1 MAGPQDDEAASDSK
15 ESKDSPADASKDP
28 APAAAT
34 PAPEADAPG
43 PGVEPPA
50 SSTQD
55 QDQRAAEKGLASQ
68 GDAEEDDAEEDDD
81 EEEDDDQEE
90 DDAEEDDAE
99 EDDAEEDDDDE
110 SADSDEAA
118 VAPEPG
124 DEPAPLFNQHPW
136 AIMTRVVAISS
147 LLGLAVSGWAQLSIK
162 SSWVPEF
169 LISNTRGAG
178 PRKLMLALLLVG
190 LAVGGLTGAG
200 LLTWLRKKGREAELE
215 RWLWF
220 LVPGTL
226 LPAIPALFRAKPW
239 QNRHETLLAIVLLL
253 SLILEALLL
262 LSLRSV
268 PSKAREFWRQTVE
281 QVPLMLRRRGPLVIV
296 IAAALGYAAFFSF
309 YLLRW
314 HYKLRTGNF
323 DLSIN
328 NNLMFGGLHGDFLQ
342 SPVAFPTDPG
352 KYLAAHAK
360 FGHYLFLPIYALIP
374 RPETLLII
382 QSVLIGAGSIP
393 LFMFARR
400 HLSDWTA
407 LAVALCYL
415 AYYPMHG
422 ASFSEFQNIP
432 IAALFVYFVVWA
444 ADAKRWVWMGV
455 FTAIALLM
463 REDVPV
469 GLSVIGLFLL
479 ATGYRPTAG
488 LVLAACST
496 SYFLL
501 MRFYVME
508 EAGDWWFPTMYK
520 ELWADGERGFRSVIK
535 TLLTN
540 PLFVI
545 GKLAVEKKVVYLL
558 HLLVPLAF
566 LPLRRWYL
574 WLSLI
579 PGVLLTLLVTNYDPP
594 TQFSFHYVMHWA
606 PYLFMASVLALVAIG
621 KSPDL
626 GPLRQR
632 AALLTL
638 CCSSAVLSFN
648 YGAFATREN
657 SFKGGFNKIEF
668 TVTQA
673 ERQRYE
679 RLMDL
684 IKDIPSDATVA
695 ATEKVGPHLSS
706 RRILHTMRT
715 GPRGTQW
722 IVASSR
728 ELKLSKTKP
737 SLRLVLDK
745 GEYGVVRRSGDF
757 ALLKRGYS
765 TEGNAKLMKDW
776 ALSTPE
782 PTVRPKPEKQL
793 EKQPEKP
800 AEDESSRPPEG
811 GQ

>member
-1 MAGPQDDEAASDSK
+1 MGGPKDDEAAGDSK
-15 ESKDSPADASKDP
+15 ETTESKESPSDASKDP
-28 APAAAT
+28 ATPAAGAET
-34 PAPEADAPG
+34 SPPAEQDETAAPNAPAPASAEDENAEDENADGEDEEDENADG
-43 PGVEPPA
+43 EDEEDDG
-50 SSTQD
+50 
-55 QDQRAAEKGLASQ
+55 AEDE
-68 GDAEEDDAEEDDD
+68 DAEEAAEP
-81 EEEDDDQEE
+81 
-90 DDAEEDDAE
+90 
-99 EDDAEEDDDDE
+99 
-110 SADSDEAA
+110 
-118 VAPEPG
+118 APPA
-124 DEPAPLFNQHPW
+124 DEPPPLFNQHPW
-136 AIMTRVVAISS
+136 AVATRVIAISS
-147 LLGLAVSGWAQLSIK
+147 LLGLAISGWAQLSIK
-162 SSWVPEF
+162 GSWVPDF
-169 LISNTRGAG
+169 LISNTRGSE
-178 PRKLMLALLLVG
+178 PRKLMLVLLVLG
-190 LAVGGLTGAG
+190 LAAGAAGGAS
-200 LLTWLRKKGREAELE
+200 LLTYLRKRQREAELE

-220 LVPGTL
+220 LVPGVL

-239 QNRHETLLAIVLLL
+239 QNRHEELLAVVLIL
-253 SLILEALLL
+253 SLMLEALLL

-281 QVPLMLRRRGPLVIV
+281 QVPLIVRRRGPLVLV
-296 IAAALGYAAFFSF
+296 LVAAAGYAAFFSF
-309 YLLRW
+309 FLLRW

-328 NNLMFGGLHGDFLQ
+328 NNLMFGGLHGDFLK

-360 FGHYLFLPIYALIP
+360 FGHYLFLPIYALVP

-400 HLSDWTA
+400 HLSEWTA

-415 AYYPMHG
+415 SYYPMHG

-432 IAALFVYFVVWA
+432 IAALFVFFVVWA

-479 ATGYRPTAG
+479 ASGYRPTAG
-488 LVLAACST
+488 LVLAAVST
-496 SYFLL
+496 SYFLV

-535 TLLTN
+535 TLITN
-540 PLFVI
+540 PLFVLT
-545 GKLAVEKKVVYLL
+545 KLAIEKKVLYLL

-579 PGVLLTLLVTNYDPP
+579 PGGLLTLLVTNYDPP

-606 PYLFMASVLALVAIG
+606 PYLFMGSVLALVAIG

-632 AALLTL
+632 AALLTF
-638 CCSSAVLSFN
+638 CGATAVLSFN
-648 YGAFATREN
+648 YGAFPMREN

-668 TVTQA
+668 TVSET
-673 ERQRYE
+673 EKQRYE

-684 IKDIPSDATVA
+684 IKPIGPDDTVA
-695 ATEKVGPHLSS
+695 CTEKIGPHLSS

-715 GPRGTQW
+715 GPRGTTW

-737 SLRLVLDK
+737 SLRAVLDK

-765 TEGNAKLMKDW
+765 TEANAKLMKDW
-776 ALSTPE
+776 GLSTPE
-782 PTVRPKPEKQL
+782 PRPKPDKQQEKQQD
-793 EKQPEKP
+793 KQPEKP
-800 AEDESSRPPEG
+800 AEDEHGPQPESPP
-811 GQ
+811 

>member
-1 MAGPQDDEAASDSK
+1 MGGLKDDEAAGDSK
-15 ESKDSPADASKDP
+15 ETTPFKESPPDASKDP
-28 APAAAT
+28 APPVAGAVSET
-34 PAPEADAPG
+34 PAKARPHEPVAPG
-43 PGVEPPA
+43 PAPSSSPTSADENEDETDDEDEGDEQDGEDGESAA
-50 SSTQD
+50 S
-55 QDQRAAEKGLASQ
+55 
-68 GDAEEDDAEEDDD
+68 DDAEPPQPPAIGETG
-81 EEEDDDQEE
+81 
-90 DDAEEDDAE
+90 A
-99 EDDAEEDDDDE
+99 
-110 SADSDEAA
+110 
-118 VAPEPG
+118 
-124 DEPAPLFNQHPW
+124 EPAPLFDQHPW
-136 AIMTRVVAISS
+136 AIATRVVAISS
-147 LLGLAVSGWAQLSIK
+147 LLGLAISGWAQLSIK
-162 SSWVPEF
+162 SSWVPDF
-169 LISNTRGAG
+169 LISNTLGAA
-178 PRKLMLALLLVG
+178 PRKQMMILLV
-190 LAVGGLTGAG
+190 LGLTVGAAAGAG
-200 LLTWLRKKGREAELE
+200 LLGYLRKKQRETELE

-220 LVPGTL
+220 LVPGLL

-239 QNRHETLLAIVLLL
+239 QNRHEALLAIVLLL
-253 SLILEALLL
+253 SLMLEALLL

-281 QVPLMLRRRGPLVIV
+281 QVPLVVRRRGPLVLV
-296 IAAALGYAAFFSF
+296 IATALGYAVFFSF
-309 YLLRW
+309 FLLRW

-360 FGHYLFLPIYALIP
+360 FGHYLFLPIYALVP

-382 QSVLIGAGSIP
+382 QSILIGAGSIP
-393 LFMFARR
+393 LFLFARR
-400 HLSDWTA
+400 HLSEWTA

-432 IAALFVYFVVWA
+432 IAALFVFFVVWA
-444 ADAKRWVWMGV
+444 ADSKRWVWMAV
-455 FTAIALLM
+455 LTAIALLM

-469 GLSVIGLFLL
+469 GLSIVGLFLL
-479 ATGYRPTAG
+479 ASGYRPTAG
-488 LVLAACST
+488 LVLTTVST

-520 ELWADGERGFRSVIK
+520 ELWSDGERGFRSVIK
-535 TLLTN
+535 TLITN

-545 GKLAVEKKVVYLL
+545 TKLAIEKKVIYLL

-574 WLSLI
+574 WLSLL
-579 PGVLLTLLVTNYDPP
+579 PGGLLTLLVTNYDPP

-638 CCSSAVLSFN
+638 CGATAVLSFN
-648 YGAFATREN
+648 YGAFAMREN

-668 TVTQA
+668 TVSQA
-673 ERQRYE
+673 EKQRYE
-679 RLMDL
+679 RLKDL
-684 IKDIPSDATVA
+684 IKPIGPDDTVA
-695 ATEKVGPHLSS
+695 ATEKIGPHLSS

-715 GPRGTQW
+715 GPRGTTW

-728 ELKLSKTKP
+728 ELKLSKTKA
-737 SLRLVLDK
+737 SLKAVLDK
-745 GEYGVVRRSGDF
+745 GEYGLVRRSGDF
-757 ALLKRGYS
+757 ALLKRGHS
-765 TEGNAKLMKDW
+765 TEANAKLMKDW
-776 ALSTPE
+776 GLSTAE
-782 PTVRPKPEKQL
+782 PAARPKPEKP

-800 AEDESSRPPEG
+800 AEDESGPQPES